1 MWKSSVRFVLAAANL
16 LIAGSAMA
24 AVAPVVATPE
34 GKIEALNA
42 ASVKAV
48 EGSWLD
54 VPTECKA
61 RGFNADAQTVALK
74 EPQPHVR
81 DIYASFGF

>member
-1 MWKSSVRFVLAAANL
+1 MWKSSVRFVVAAANL
-16 LIAGSAMA
+16 LIAGTAMA
-24 AVAPVVATPE
+24 AVTPVTTTPE
-34 GKIEALNA
+34 GKIEASNA
-42 ASVKAV
+42 ASVRAV

-61 RGFNADAQTVALK
+61 RGFNADAQTVSSK

-81 DIYASFGF
+81 DIYASFGA